1 MENSTLFINPLSS
14 GLQAGEISSPSGMVE
29 GNREEKEW

>member
-1 MENSTLFINPLSS
+1 MKNSTVLFNPLSS
-14 GLQAGEISSPSGMVE
+14 GLQAGEISSPLGMGE